1 MESITHNLTA
11 ILIQILCFN
20 YLLFP
25 LNLVLMIIFAFSSH
39 FLSDALSKLTYHTPE
54 AMKKDK
60 FWILWHI
67 IIYSASLITL
77 IIFFIP
83 FWLAMLCV
91 NLPDIIDWLILR
103 PIQNRR
109 QKKNL
114 GSQSGKKYIF
124 HQTVDWIRQKL
135 FFWLPDLTYKRYGVV
150 NELIVITILSFLIWI
165 YI

>member
-1 MESITHNLTA
+1 
-11 ILIQILCFN
+11 
-20 YLLFP
+20 
-25 LNLVLMIIFAFSSH
+25 MIIFAFSSH

-60 FWILWHI
+60 FWISWHI

-91 NLPDIIDWLILR
+91 NLPDIIDWFILR

-114 GSQSGKKYIF
+114 SSQSDKKYVF
-124 HQTVDWIRQKL
+124 HQFADWIREKL
-135 FFWLPDLTYKRYGVV
+135 FFWLPDLTYKRYGVII
-150 NELIVITILSFLIWI
+150 ELIVITILSFLIWI